1 MVGTQ
6 ILQKLFNAFPDGFIN
21 HNLEF
26 IADLHPRVNSYFRL
40 EDCET
45 EEDVAAKILEWLS
58 REACYSL
65 HFNSDRRNRQVH
77 KYHLQG
83 INAFCGTAFT
93 EDDIEEIYTYLGNSA
108 NHQKTLAFIRSGYN
122 LAVLTKGVEYESDCL

>member
-1 MVGTQ
+1 MVGQQ
-6 ILQKLFNAFPDGFIN
+6 ILTKLFFAFPNGFIN

-26 IADLHPRVNSYFRL
+26 IADPHHCVNSYFRL

-58 REACYSL
+58 REAYKSL

-77 KYHLQG
+77 EYHLKG
-83 INAFCGTAFT
+83 INAFCGTVFN
-93 EDDIEEIYTYLGNSA
+93 EDDIEEIYTYLGNRV
-108 NHQKTLAFIRSGYN
+108 NHQKTLEFIRSGYD
-122 LAVLTKGVEYESDCL
+122 LAVLKKEE

>member
-6 ILQKLFNAFPDGFIN
+6 ILKKLFFAFPNGFIN

-26 IADLHPRVNSYFRL
+26 IAHTHHRVNSYFRL

-45 EEDVAAKILEWLS
+45 EEDVAAKVLEWLS
-58 REACYSL
+58 REAYKSQ

-77 KYHLQG
+77 EYHLEG
-83 INAFCGTAFT
+83 INAFCGTLFT
-93 EDDIEEIYTYLGNSA
+93 EDDIEEIYTYLGNSV
-108 NHQKTLAFIRSGYN
+108 NHQLTLDFIRSGYD
-122 LAVLTKGVEYESDCL
+122 LAVLKKEE

>member
-6 ILQKLFNAFPDGFIN
+6 ILKKLFWAFPNGFIN

-26 IADLHPRVNSYFRL
+26 IAHNHHRVNSYFRL

-45 EEDVAAKILEWLS
+45 EEDVAAKVLEWLS
-58 REACYSL
+58 REAYKSQ

-77 KYHLQG
+77 EYHLEG
-83 INAFCGTAFT
+83 INAFCGTLFD
-93 EDDIEEIYTYLGNSA
+93 EDDIEEIYTYLGNSV
-108 NHQKTLAFIRSGYN
+108 NHQKTLEFIRSGYD
-122 LAVLTKGVEYESDCL
+122 LAVLTKEEDPCCE

>member
-6 ILQKLFNAFPDGFIN
+6 ILKKLFSAFPDGFIN

-26 IADLHPRVNSYFRL
+26 IAHPHHRVNSYFRL

-58 REACYSL
+58 REAYKSQ
-65 HFNSDRRNRQVH
+65 HFNQELRNRRVH
-77 KYHLQG
+77 EYHLEG
-83 INAFCGTAFT
+83 INAFCGTCFT
-93 EDDIEEIYTYLGNSA
+93 EDDIDEIYTNLGNSV
-108 NHQKTLAFIRSGYN
+108 NHQKTLEFIRIGYD
-122 LAVLTKGVEYESDCL
+122 LAVLKKEE